1 MRNHGT
7 VFALAASV
15 LLAACGRSAQL
26 TVEQGTGPTPAL
38 PKPSTSLLP
47 TIKVAEAVGWTNG
60 AVPKPGNGLAVAA
73 FATGLDHPRWLQIL
87 PNGDVLVAETNAP
100 KRPLDGGGIRGF
112 FFKKYQKKAGGDRKS
127 TRLNS
132 SHLVISYAVFCL
144 K

>member
-1 MRNHGT
+1 MRRHGI
-7 VFALAASV
+7 ALASGAAAFF
-15 LLAACGRSAQL
+15 AACCRSAQL
-26 TVEQGTGPTPAL
+26 TVEEGMGPAPAL

-47 TIKVAEAVGWTNG
+47 TIKVAEAVGWKNG
-60 AVPKPGNGLAVAA
+60 VMPKAGNGLAVAA
-73 FATGLDHPRWLQIL
+73 FATGLDHPRWLHVL

-100 KRPLDGGGIRGF
+100 RRPLDGGGIRGF